1 MGKGGKGDLAMGK
14 GGRDR
19 LSRFTSMLN
28 FNLFIASMFTFVK
41 NNFNGL
47 NSEGK
52 RNSKINS
59 QYVNGINL

>member
-1 MGKGGKGDLAMGK
+1 MGKGGK
-14 GGRDR
+14 DR
-19 LSRFTSMLN
+19 LSRFTSMLNFFFKSSMLN

-59 QYVNGINL
+59 QYINGINL